1 RSLPTQ
7 SKDGGGAGLG
17 YPHVRVRAG
26 LSSQGERGSMASRS
40 DEDEGSQ
47 EGGENERGERPPHAP
62 TLLEI
67 LVLIHAGLAGDGAV
81 GLDRAHELE
90 RRVHRVA
97 VEIAERGGGEHG
109 GVGRAGALVAVPVV
123 VRIVDRELKR

>member
-1 RSLPTQ
+1 MDDPITVIDQRAHPDEIGDELVLSQ
-7 SKDGGGAGLG
+7 RQDAREAGLG

-26 LSSQGERGSMASRS
+26 LSSQGERGWMASRS

-90 RRVHRVA
+90 RRV
-97 VEIAERGGGEHG
+97 
-109 GVGRAGALVAVPVV
+109 
-123 VRIVDRELKR
+123 